1 MKQIR
6 TLFLLA
12 VCIVSLQA
20 FCQETFTIGD
30 LKYTIISSSSKVVS
44 VSAMSTSI
52 SGSVI
57 IPESVTYEG
66 ISYRVGVIADEGF
79 SACNGMTSIAIPNS
93 ITTIGINAFYSCSG
107 LTSISIPNSVV
118 TIGGQAF
125 AYCRGLTTIII
136 PNSVTNI
143 GNSAFKNCSSI
154 ESVVMSNNIT
164 SISDYMF
171 ESCSSLKSVAIPYGV
186 KNIGS
191 RAFRECTAL
200 TSVTIPNSVISIDY
214 QAFRGCTN
222 LTTIAI
228 PSSVTKIGTNAF
240 WECNLSSVHISDL
253 TAWCNIDFE
262 NNPLSYAHHLFL
274 NGSEVKELVIPNGVM
289 TIKKRAFSGCSNF
302 ISINIPNSVTKI
314 EYGVFAGCENLK
326 IVSIG
331 NGIKTIEGRV
341 FDSGSSIEDVY
352 CYATNTP
359 TTSDDAF
366 QGCFIEYKKLHV
378 PDESLAAYKNTS
390 PWSEFGTIVGIS
402 GGSETQQC
410 ATPTISFGGKKL
422 SFDCE
427 TEGVAYVTEIKDADI
442 GTFYDDKI
450 TLSATYEIS
459 VYATKTGY
467 INSEKATATLVWTNA
482 TFTDTTPLTDISNI
496 PQTYGKPVLIQSNRG
511 VVTIQGADD
520 GTAISIYNTAGQMT
534 GSSVSNNGKATVITD
549 MNPGTIGIVKVGE
562 KNIKI
567 IIK

>member
-6 TLFLLA
+6 NLFLLA

-20 FCQETFTIGD
+20 FCQETFTVGD

-44 VSAMSTSI
+44 VSAVNSSI

-66 ISYRVGVIADEGF
+66 ISYRVGVIGEQGF
-79 SACNGMTSIAIPNS
+79 YECNGITSIVIPNS
-93 ITTIGINAFYSCSG
+93 ITTIAFAAFTDCIGLSSVTIPNSVTGIGSGAFWGCSGITSIVIPNTVTNIGASVFKNCSG
-107 LTSISIPNSVV
+107 LTSITLPNTLTSIGDNM
-118 TIGGQAF
+118 F
-125 AYCRGLTTIII
+125 E
-136 PNSVTNI
+136 
-143 GNSAFKNCSSI
+143 NCSSLSTVI
-154 ESVVMSNNIT
+154 IPSSVT
-164 SISDYMF
+164 T
-171 ESCSSLKSVAIPYGV
+171 
-186 KNIGS
+186 IGY
-191 RAFRECTAL
+191 RAFRKCTGL
-200 TSVTIPNSVISIDY
+200 TSVTIPNGVTIIGSE
-214 QAFRGCTN
+214 AFSYCNN
-222 LTTIAI
+222 LTSINI
-228 PSSVTKIGTNAF
+228 PSSVTNIGMYAF
-240 WECNLSSVHISDL
+240 LYCNFSAVYITDL
-253 TAWCNIDFE
+253 AAWCNIDFE
-262 NNPLSYAHHLFL
+262 DNPLSYTHHMYL
-274 NGSEVKELVIPNGVM
+274 NGIEVNELVIPYGVKI
-289 TIKKRAFSGCSNF
+289 IKKNAFIYCNSFSSVSIPNSVTTIGYNVFKICENLKNVSIGSGIAKIEGWAFSGCS
-302 ISINIPNSVTKI
+302 
-314 EYGVFAGCENLK
+314 AL
-326 IVSIG
+326 
-331 NGIKTIEGRV
+331 
-341 FDSGSSIEDVY
+341 EDIY
-352 CYATNTP
+352 CYATNVP
-359 TTSDDAF
+359 TTSSDAF
-366 QGCFIEYKKLHV
+366 EGCYIEYKKLHV
-378 PDESLAAYKNTS
+378 PDESLANYRSTS
-390 PWSEFGTIVGIS
+390 PWSGFGSIIGLS
-402 GGSETQQC
+402 GGTGTQKC

-427 TEGVAYVTEIKDADI
+427 TEGVEYVTEIKDADI

-549 MNPGTIGIVKVGE
+549 MKPGTIGIVKVGE

>member
-6 TLFLLA
+6 NLFLLA

-20 FCQETFTIGD
+20 FCQETFTVGD

-44 VSAMSTSI
+44 VSAANTSI
-52 SGSVI
+52 SGAII
-57 IPESVTYEG
+57 IPESITNGG
-66 ISYRVGVIADEGF
+66 ICYKVGVIADEGF
-79 SACNGMTSIAIPNS
+79 LACDGMASIAIPNS
-93 ITTIGINAFYSCSG
+93 ITTIGTDVFSGCNG
-107 LTSISIPNSVV
+107 LTSVTIPNSV
-118 TIGGQAF
+118 TSIGAYAF
-125 AYCRGLTTIII
+125 SGCNGLTSVII
-136 PNSVTNI
+136 PNSVTSI
-143 GNSAFKNCSSI
+143 GISAFSGCSSI
-154 ESVVMSNNIT
+154 ESVVMPNNIT
-164 SISDYMF
+164 SISNNMF
-171 ESCSSLKSVAIPYGV
+171 EKCSSLKSIAIPYGV

-200 TSVTIPNSVISIDY
+200 TSVTILNSVISIDY

-253 TAWCNIDFE
+253 AAWCNVEFE
-262 NNPLSYAHHLFL
+262 DNPLRHAQHLFL
-274 NGSEVKELVIPNGVM
+274 NDVELHDLVIPYGVKI
-289 TIKKRAFSGCSNF
+289 IKKSAFSDCRSFN
-302 ISINIPNSVTKI
+302 SINIPNSVNTI
-314 EYGVFAGCENLK
+314 EENVFVGCENLK
-326 IVSIG
+326 NLSIG
-331 NGIKTIEGRV
+331 SGIATIKKWAFR
-341 FDSGSSIEDVY
+341 DCSALEDVY

-402 GGSETQQC
+402 GGSETQKC
-410 ATPTISFGGKKL
+410 APPTLSFGGKKL

-427 TEGVAYVTEIKDADI
+427 TEEVAYVTEIKDTDI

-496 PQTYGKPVLIQSNRG
+496 PQTYGMPVLIQSNRG

-534 GSSVSNNGKATVITD
+534 GSSVSNNGKATVITN
-549 MNPGTIGIVKVGE
+549 MKPGTIGIVKVGE